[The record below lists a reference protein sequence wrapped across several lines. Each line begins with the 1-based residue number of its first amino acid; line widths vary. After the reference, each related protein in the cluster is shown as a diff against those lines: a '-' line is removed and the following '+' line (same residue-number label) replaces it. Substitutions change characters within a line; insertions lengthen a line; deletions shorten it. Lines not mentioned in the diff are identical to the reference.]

1 VHPLG
6 RSYTPR
12 HARGAEECAHDRGS
26 TTVEVIVLFPLML
39 TLIFGI
45 VQGAMWFHARDAA
58 RSAASQAVE
67 VARLEGG
74 TDAAAHQSA
83 GQLLGQVDALSNYQV
98 DVTRTAQTVS
108 VTITGSS
115 HMIIDFP
122 GWDLTVEQTATSAL
136 EEWAP

>member
-1 VHPLG
+1 MG

-12 HARGAEECAHDRGS
+12 HARGAEKCAHDRGS
-26 TTVEVIVLFPLML
+26 TSVEIIVLFPLVL

-67 VARLEGG
+67 AARLEGG
-74 TDAAAHQSA
+74 TDAVAHQSA
-83 GQLLGQVDALSNYQV
+83 GRLLEQIDALSSYDV

-108 VTITGSS
+108 VTVTGASQ
-115 HMIIDFP
+115 MIIDFP
-122 GWDLTVEQTATSAL
+122 GWDLTVDQTATSTL
-136 EEWAP
+136 EGWAP